1 MSVERWAYEGV
12 VLNVDDKGQV
22 ALGDLKEFLGA
33 VEHLGK
39 DTPIRANEFGLRA
52 TRVDGAAGP
61 RLDWRD

>member
-12 VLNVDDKGQV
+12 VLNADDKDQI

-33 VEHLGK
+33 VERLGT
-39 DTPIRANEFGLRA
+39 DTPIRVHEFGLRA

-61 RLDWRD
+61 RLDWR